1 MHKRKFLTA
10 FAMAAAAMGIQGV
23 AWAAGEWPQ
32 RAVRM
37 VVPFP
42 PGGGTDATSR
52 LVADKLNLSM
62 GWTVVVDNKP
72 GAGGNIGLDAVAKA
86 APDGYTIGMGQ
97 AANLA
102 INPSLYAKMPFDP
115 LKDFTPIVSVA
126 LQPVVLTV
134 RADSPFKNLGDF
146 IKAAKAKPGAYGIA
160 QAGNGVAAYV
170 DSLDEA
176 RRLFGPAFDRGAFPI
191 ADDVKIQVEFN
202 PATVTEY
209 RLIGYETRLLARED
223 FNNDQ
228 VDAGEVGSGASVTA
242 LYEITPAGAPASSDP
257 LRYGPRK
264 PSAPAPAGELA
275 YLKIRYKLPGQTTSK
290 LIERPIGGRDIYPS
304 VQSAPDAA
312 RWALSVAAFGQKLRG
327 NDQTASFGYDR
338 ILEIATAA
346 RGADPCG
353 DRAEFLSLVRLA
365 SALDSAN
372 R

>member
-160 QAGNGVAAYV
+160 QAGNGTVGHLAGEM
-170 DSLDEA
+170 LA
-176 RRLFGPAFDRGAFPI
+176 RRAGIEILQVPYKGANPAMTDLLGGQVALYFGNTVSVMPQLSSGKVRALAVTSAQRVSSLPNVPTVAEQGYADFEASTWLGLVGPANMPP
-191 ADDVKIQVEFN
+191 DVVKRIGD
-202 PATVTEY
+202 ATMK
-209 RLIGYETRLLARED
+209 LLATK
-223 FNNDQ
+223 
-228 VDAGEVGSGASVTA
+228 EVQDKLAQEGSMP
-242 LYEITPAGAPASSDP
+242 TPANGEKFGAWIKSEHAKW
-257 LRYGPRK
+257 G
-264 PSAPAPAGELA
+264 
-275 YLKIRYKLPGQTTSK
+275 K
-290 LIERPIGGRDIYPS
+290 LIREANI
-304 VQSAPDAA
+304 
-312 RWALSVAAFGQKLRG
+312 KL
-327 NDQTASFGYDR
+327 N
-338 ILEIATAA
+338 
-346 RGADPCG
+346 
-353 DRAEFLSLVRLA
+353 
-365 SALDSAN
+365 
-372 R
+372 